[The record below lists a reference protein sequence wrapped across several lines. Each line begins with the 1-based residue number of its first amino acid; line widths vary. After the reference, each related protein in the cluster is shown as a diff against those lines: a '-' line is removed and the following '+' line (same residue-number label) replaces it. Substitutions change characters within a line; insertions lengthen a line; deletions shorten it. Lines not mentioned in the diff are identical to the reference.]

1 MPMSSKYF
9 GAAAAELGWVP
20 SPSYLLR
27 RDRILRLVDKLP
39 RGRILE
45 VGCGAGAL
53 LNDLAN
59 KGFMCTA
66 LETSPKALE
75 IARFLNRNNNAVAIV
90 ERSKDSWFAAYEYI
104 ISFEV
109 LEHIQD
115 DYEALNSWS
124 RWLAQDGKLMISVP
138 AHRRR
143 WNASDV
149 WAGHVRRYDRQDLE
163 KLLNFTG
170 FEIEHFESYGFPLAN
185 IIEPIRAR
193 YHARR
198 LKEEGIKSIDVANN
212 TARSGVERSAES
224 KLYPLLSSIPGML
237 SMRAFFTMQA
247 IFSRFEFGA
256 GFLVLAR
263 KKR

>member
-1 MPMSSKYF
+1 MHSKYF
-9 GAAAAELGWVP
+9 GADAAELGWVP
-20 SPSYLLR
+20 SPGYLLR

-39 RGRILE
+39 RGRMLE
-45 VGCGAGAL
+45 IGCGAGAL

-59 KGFMCTA
+59 KGFECTA
-66 LETSPKALE
+66 LETSQMALE
-75 IARFLNRNNNAVAIV
+75 IARFINKNNSSVAIV
-90 ERSKDSWFAAYEYI
+90 ESSADSWIAAYEYVL
-104 ISFEV
+104 SFEV

-115 DYEALNSWS
+115 DVAALNSWS
-124 RWLAQDGKLMISVP
+124 RWLAQDGRLMISVP
-138 AHRRR
+138 AQQSR

-149 WAGHVRRYDRQDLE
+149 WAGHMRRYDKQDLE
-163 KLLNFTG
+163 KLLSCAG

-198 LKEEGIKSIDVANN
+198 LKEEGVKSKDVAHN
-212 TARSGVERSAES
+212 TARSGIERSAES
-224 KLYPLLSSIPGML
+224 KLYPILNSIPGKL
-237 SMRAFFTMQA
+237 SMRVFFAMQA
-247 IFSRFEFGA
+247 MFSRYEIGT